1 MMHRMLKIASLLLS
15 YPEPALHAGLAEL
28 RAVLGAAETGGA
40 RERAL
45 MLRLVDDL
53 ARLDLMEAQERYVYL
68 FDRTRTL
75 SLHLFEHVHGESRDR
90 GQAMVDLME
99 MYERAGFEIDA
110 KELPDYLPLFLEF
123 LSTRSTEE
131 IHDLLAQT
139 AHILNVLAER
149 LTKRESAYAGVM
161 VALGTLAGVE
171 PDAALV
177 EQLLST
183 PEDDPDDLAA
193 LDRVWEDEVVTFG
206 GNAGENACGPDRLR
220 TQLRAAGR
228 KPADPD
234 KAPIHA

>member
-53 ARLDLMEAQERYVYL
+53 ARLDLMEAQERYVHL

-193 LDRVWEDEVVTFG
+193 LDQIWEDEVVTFG

-220 TQLRAAGR
+220 SQLRAAGR
-228 KPADPD
+228 KPADPA